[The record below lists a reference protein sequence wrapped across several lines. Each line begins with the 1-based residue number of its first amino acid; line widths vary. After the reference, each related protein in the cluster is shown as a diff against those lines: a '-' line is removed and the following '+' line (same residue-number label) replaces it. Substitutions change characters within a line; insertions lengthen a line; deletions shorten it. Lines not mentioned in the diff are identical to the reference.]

1 MGVSW
6 DWDTSELFQ
15 QRFVSLTFFVW
26 ALDVLQW
33 KRKRKTFQ
41 LLLAPVQKSR
51 LFCISMAVFFFFL
64 TCFALYGTYHKA
76 SNTVRCLSLSF
87 ELKKK
92 KKTALLCL
100 KNVYITD
107 DFAFEVP
114 DRLTTCSNRPNSPKS
129 LFAANSGRRDVWW
142 ERNAD
147 GVGLRTPRG
156 SRYPFHTLYFDK
168 PVLALLPM

>member
-1 MGVSW
+1 MCCNGKKGKHFNCYW
-6 DWDTSELFQ
+6 LLF
-15 QRFVSLTFFVW
+15 RNHASS
-26 ALDVLQW
+26 AYQW
-33 KRKRKTFQ
+33 
-41 LLLAPVQKSR
+41 L
-51 LFCISMAVFFFFL
+51 FFFFFFM
-64 TCFALYGTYHKA
+64 CFALYGTCHKA

-107 DFAFEVP
+107 DFAFDVP
-114 DRLTTCSNRPNSPKS
+114 DRLTTCRNRPNSPKS

-168 PVLALLPM
+168 PVLALLSM

>member
-1 MGVSW
+1 MCCNGKKGKHFNCYW
-6 DWDTSELFQ
+6 LLF
-15 QRFVSLTFFVW
+15 RNHASS
-26 ALDVLQW
+26 AYQW
-33 KRKRKTFQ
+33 
-41 LLLAPVQKSR
+41 L
-51 LFCISMAVFFFFL
+51 FFFFFM
-64 TCFALYGTYHKA
+64 CFALYGTCHKA

-107 DFAFEVP
+107 DFAFDVP
-114 DRLTTCSNRPNSPKS
+114 DRLTTCRNRPNSPKS

-168 PVLALLPM
+168 PVLALLSM